1 MTFLFHLPTK
11 KWAIIFLATLSLTT
25 GTFVHAYNVK
35 YSLNDT
41 QNFAHDDSNIPRNII
56 AHLVLGRCYIQ
67 ADCRFRDGKTL
78 AKDTQKGLE
87 HLEKVANQSYATDS
101 EYEKRFQQDVRT
113 IFQYVLADCYYNGKY
128 GVQQDINKA
137 HHYAEMAAN
146 NNHPSAKLLLAKM
159 YFKKD
164 IETDPSDISIPFRY
178 LHEACN
184 VSVLEAC
191 EIEEELK
198 KACNDGMQEAC
209 EPKEEAYMEK
219 NKHSNNISE

>member
-11 KWAIIFLATLSLTT
+11 KWAIIFLTALSLTT

-41 QNFAHDDSNIPRNII
+41 QNFAHDDSDIVRNIT
-56 AHLVLGRCYIQ
+56 AHLILGRCYIH

-87 HLEKVANQSYATDS
+87 HLEKVANQSYATDATDL
-101 EYEKRFQQDVRT
+101 EYKKRFQQEMQT
-113 IFQYVLADCYYNGKY
+113 EFQYFLADYYYNGKY

-146 NNHPSAKLLLAKM
+146 NHHPSAKLLLAKM
-159 YFKKD
+159 YLTKD
-164 IETDPSDISIPFRY
+164 IEPDASDIAIPLRYY
-178 LHEACN
+178 LHELCYN
-184 VSVLEAC
+184 NDN
-191 EIEEELK
+191 
-198 KACNDGMQEAC
+198 KACKLEEML
-209 EPKEEAYMEK
+209 KEDMLKEK